1 MLGEEAERISHRWND
16 GSRKK
21 RSKMTME
28 TTGHPQNPEII
39 LRCIVREIR
48 VLRSLGLGW
57 DLSLAPPSNPSDAV
71 HLQEPEGAACYCQ
84 GFKGRKLMEETLR
97 KFLYLWTPPDIH
109 LFKRSEAI
117 HPIRQLFQAITTVQ
131 FQCL

>member
-28 TTGHPQNPEII
+28 TTGHPQNPEIKHI
-39 LRCIVREIR
+39 LIIR
-48 VLRSLGLGW
+48 W

>member
-71 HLQEPEGAACYCQ
+71 HLQEPEGRPDQNTHHLLCTGLPSQ
-84 GFKGRKLMEETLR
+84 GSLLLSG
-97 KFLYLWTPPDIH
+97 IQG
-109 LFKRSEAI
+109 SEADGGD
-117 HPIRQLFQAITTVQ
+117 PAEVSLSVDTPRYPFVQ
-131 FQCL
+131 EK

>member
-28 TTGHPQNPEII
+28 TTGHPQNPEIKHI
-39 LRCIVREIR
+39 LIIR
-48 VLRSLGLGW
+48 W

-71 HLQEPEGAACYCQ
+71 HLQEPEGRPDQNTHHLLCTGLPSQ
-84 GFKGRKLMEETLR
+84 GSLLLSG
-97 KFLYLWTPPDIH
+97 IQG
-109 LFKRSEAI
+109 SEADGGD
-117 HPIRQLFQAITTVQ
+117 PAEVSLSVDTPRYPFVQ
-131 FQCL
+131 EK